1 MVYEKSL
8 VRGKNNQFNCIC
20 LPLNIAPYSIYI
32 VPKFNDKEK
41 TNQSIAAYQLLLE
54 KGVPVLYDDR
64 TEVTIGAKIKDS
76 KITGTPYVAVFGRTL
91 EQGFVEVENN
101 LTGEKT
107 NMTMDEFI
115 TNFVEFESYRKYNV
129 PLEEVLKNKSQ

>member
-8 VRGKNNQFNCIC
+8 VRGKNNQFNGIC
-20 LPLNIAPYSIYI
+20 LPLNITPYSIYI
-32 VPKFNDKEK
+32 VPKFDDKEK
-41 TNQSIAAYQLLLE
+41 TNQSIVAYQLLLE

-107 NMTMDEFI
+107 NMTIDEFI

-129 PLEEVLKNKSQ
+129 PLEEVLKKE